1 MKLGEEVTNMFKLR
15 FAILAGI
22 LLAGI
27 QSALAAEGERW
38 LHIRVES
45 TKGDGETVRVNV
57 PLSMAEKVLPA
68 IKSKDLSEGR
78 IKIQNHVKDVD
89 IRALLQAVREAPDN
103 EFVTVQSKEE
113 NVRVAKSEGYLLVR
127 VQEGETGAEKVEVT
141 LPLSVV
147 DAMLSGPPDE
157 LDIAAGIRALQQHG
171 DSELVRVTEKD
182 ETVRIWVDTKNKA
195 E

>member
-1 MKLGEEVTNMFKLR
+1 MFKMK
-15 FAILAGI
+15 FAILAGV
-22 LLAGI
+22 LLAGV
-27 QSALAAEGERW
+27 QAALAAEGERW

-45 TKGDGETVRVNV
+45 KKEGGETVRVNM
-57 PLSMAEKVLPA
+57 PLSMADKVLPA

-103 EFVTVQSKEE
+103 EFVTVQSKKEH
-113 NVRVAKSEGYLLVR
+113 VRIAKSKGYLLVR

-157 LDIAAGIRALQQHG
+157 LDIAAGLRALQQHG
-171 DSELVRVTEKD
+171 DSELVRVSEKD
-182 ETVRIWVDTKNKA
+182 ETVRIWVDAKNTA